1 METYSIRN
9 LSFTYPGGAKPALEG
24 INLSLK
30 RGELLVLCGKS
41 GCGKTT
47 LLRNLKT
54 VLTPFGQRTGEIFF
68 DGRLLESVDQREQAG
83 RIGYVLQNPDNQLV
97 TDKVWHELAFG
108 LENMGVDTKTIRIR
122 VAEMAS
128 FFGIQTWFDKNVT
141 ELSGGQKQ
149 ILNLAAVMVMQPD
162 VLVLDEP
169 TSQLDPIAAGEFL
182 DTVRKVN
189 REIGTTVIMT
199 EHRLDEILPLA
210 NRAIVMDD
218 GKVIV
223 DDIPANVGAILAQME
238 HHMFEGMPAPL
249 QAYAMVYSRGFGR
262 NFPCPVDVGEGRAW
276 LTSIFEGRLP
286 QIREI
291 PATDEPNHQG
301 ETPIV
306 ELSDVWYRYT
316 REDKDVIKGLS
327 MKVYPGEIFC
337 IVGGNGTGKT
347 TALSLISGLRQPIR
361 GKVRISLETWNQ
373 RKTKKRAEG
382 MVGVLP
388 QNAQAI
394 FVEKTIGADLMEV
407 LQGKNLS
414 TEEMNLQVRQI
425 AKLVEIDHLMDAH
438 PYDVSG
444 GEQQR
449 AALAKVLL
457 LNPKIILLDE
467 PTKGIDNHF
476 KNKLADIL
484 RKCTKNGATV
494 IMVSHDIEFCGKYA
508 DRCAMFF
515 DGAISTTNAP
525 RKFFSGNSFY
535 TTASNRMSRHVFFN
549 AVTPK
554 DVADLC
560 IQNLGTENGKPGMD
574 GKNPTPGIAPNT
586 NSNHELNCKADV
598 EKADI
603 EPNTNPTAV
612 PKRKADIG
620 MKSTKAF
627 TKTKT
632 FRWILTG
639 LIGIC
644 MPLTIYMGIRMPG
657 ESGYLVSSLLMII
670 YIIIPFYLSFEKRKP
685 QAREVVLIA
694 VMIALAVASRAAF
707 FMVPQFKPMLAI
719 IIIAGVCLGA
729 QSGFLV
735 GSMSAFVSNFLFGQ
749 GPWTPFQML
758 AWGLIGFF
766 AGLLAT
772 NLLKSKSPVA
782 LSIYGFFAVFLLH
795 GGITDLWTLLGM
807 TSQPTLAMAL
817 TVYGTGFIFNIILA
831 VATVVFLLLLAR
843 PMTEKIQRVQRKY
856 GLLTQQ
862 E

>member
-1 METYSIRN
+1 VETYSIRN
-9 LSFTYPGGAKPALEG
+9 LSFTYPGGAKPALDG
-24 INLSLK
+24 INLSFQK
-30 RGELLVLCGKS
+30 GELVVLCGKS

-54 VLTPFGQRTGEIFF
+54 VLTPFGQRTGEIYF
-68 DGRLLESVDQREQAG
+68 DGRPLESVNQREQAG

-108 LENMGVDTKTIRIR
+108 LENLGVDTKTIRIR

-128 FFGIQTWFDKNVT
+128 FFGIQTWFEKNVT

-210 NRAIVMDD
+210 NRAIVMDN

-223 DDIPANVGAILAQME
+223 DDIPANVGAVLAQME

-249 QAYAMVYSRGFGR
+249 QAYAMVYSKGYGR
-262 NFPCPVDVGEGRAW
+262 NLPCPVDVGEGRTW
-276 LTSIFEGRLP
+276 LTGLFQETIPR
-286 QIREI
+286 IREI
-291 PATDEPNHQG
+291 PAMEEPNHRG

-306 ELSDVWYRYT
+306 ELSDVWFSYSRDSK
-316 REDKDVIKGLS
+316 EVIKGLS

-361 GKVRISLETWNQ
+361 GKVKISLESWNS
-373 RKTKKRAEG
+373 RKAKKRGAG

-394 FVEKTIGADLMEV
+394 FVEKTIGADLREV
-407 LQGKNLS
+407 LEGKNLS
-414 TEEMNLQVRQI
+414 AEEMAFQVEQV
-425 AKLVEIDHLMDAH
+425 AELVEIDHLMNAH

-449 AALAKVLL
+449 AALAKILL

-476 KNKLADIL
+476 KNKLAEIL
-484 RKCTKNGATV
+484 RKCTENGATV
-494 IMVSHDIEFCGKYA
+494 IMVSHDIEFAGKYA

-535 TTASNRMSRHVFFN
+535 TTASNRMSRHLFHN

-554 DVADLC
+554 DVAELC
-560 IQNLGTENGKPGMD
+560 IQNLESDDGNAGPTGNDTRENSAELG
-574 GKNPTPGIAPNT
+574 PNAGST
-586 NSNHELNCKADV
+586 
-598 EKADI
+598 
-603 EPNTNPTAV
+603 
-612 PKRKADIG
+612 
-620 MKSTKAF
+620 TKAF
-627 TKTKT
+627 
-632 FRWILTG
+632 RWTVTTL
-639 LIGIC
+639 LWIC
-644 MPLTIYMGIRMPG
+644 MPLTLYLGIRMPG
-657 ESGYLVSSLLMII
+657 ESGYLVSSLFLIF
-670 YIIIPFYLSFEKRKP
+670 YIMVPFFLSFEKRKP

-694 VMIALAVASRAAF
+694 VMIALAVVSRTAF

-766 AGLLAT
+766 AGLLVT
-772 NLLKSKSPVA
+772 NLLKSKSPMA

-795 GGITDLWTLLGM
+795 GGITDLWTLLGL
-807 TSQPTLAMAL
+807 TSSPTLAMAL
-817 TVYGTGFIFNIILA
+817 TVYGTGFLFNIILA
-831 VATVVFLLLLAR
+831 VATVVFLLLLTR
-843 PMTEKIQRVQRKY
+843 PMIEKIQRVQNKY
-856 GLLTQQ
+856 GLLPYEKRRQI
-862 E
+862 EV

>member
-1 METYSIRN
+1 VETYSIRN
-9 LSFTYPGGAKPALEG
+9 VSFTYPGGKKPALDG
-24 INLSLK
+24 IHLSVNK
-30 RGELLVLCGKS
+30 GELVVLCGKS

-54 VLTPFGQRTGEIFF
+54 VLSPFGQRTGEIYF
-68 DGRLLESVDQREQAG
+68 DGRLLESVDQREQAS

-108 LENMGVDTKTIRIR
+108 LENLGVDTKTIRIR

-128 FFGIQTWFDKNVT
+128 FFGIQTWFEKNVT

-210 NRAIVMDD
+210 NRAIVMDH
-218 GKVIV
+218 GKIIV
-223 DDIPANVGAILAQME
+223 DDIPANVGAVLAQME

-249 QAYAMVYSRGFGR
+249 QAYAMVYSKGFGR
-262 NFPCPVDVGEGRAW
+262 QLPCPVDVGEGRAW
-276 LTSIFEGRLP
+276 LTGLFEETMP
-286 QIREI
+286 QICEI
-291 PATDEPNHQG
+291 PATEEPNHHG
-301 ETPIV
+301 ETPMV
-306 ELSDVWYRYT
+306 ELSDVWFRYS
-316 REDKDVIKGLS
+316 RDDKDVVKGLS
-327 MKVYPGEIFC
+327 MKVYQGEIFC

-361 GKVRISLETWNQ
+361 GKVRISLESWNQ
-373 RKTKKRAEG
+373 RKTKKRGEG
-382 MVGVLP
+382 MIGVLP

-394 FVEKTIGADLMEV
+394 FVGNTIGADLMEV
-407 LQGKNLS
+407 LEGKNLS
-414 TEEMNLQVRQI
+414 QEEKSLQVKQV
-425 AKLVEIDHLMDAH
+425 AELVEIDHLMEAH

-449 AALAKVLL
+449 AALAKILL

-476 KNKLADIL
+476 KNKLAEIL
-484 RKCTKNGATV
+484 RKCTEKGATV
-494 IMVSHDIEFCGKYA
+494 IMVSHDIEFAGKYA

-535 TTASNRMSRHVFFN
+535 TTASNRMSRHLFRN

-554 DVADLC
+554 DVAELC
-560 IQNLGTENGKPGMD
+560 IANLSSEEGKPSSGGQGPEATIGSTGSGASHAQPTAPVNENGSNPKPIPSIT
-574 GKNPTPGIAPNT
+574 KN
-586 NSNHELNCKADV
+586 
-598 EKADI
+598 
-603 EPNTNPTAV
+603 
-612 PKRKADIG
+612 
-620 MKSTKAF
+620 
-627 TKTKT
+627 KT
-632 FRWILTG
+632 FRLSVTA
-639 LIGIC
+639 LIWIC
-644 MPLTIYMGIRMPG
+644 MPLTLYLGMKMPG
-657 ESGYLVSSLLMII
+657 ESGYLVSSLMMIF
-670 YIIIPFYLSFEKRKP
+670 YIMVPFYLSFEKRKP

-766 AGLLAT
+766 AGVLVA

-807 TSQPTLAMAL
+807 TAQPTLAMAL
-817 TVYGTGFIFNIILA
+817 TVYGTGFLFNIILA
-831 VATVVFLLLLAR
+831 VATVIFLLLLTR
-843 PMTEKIQRVQRKY
+843 PMIEKIRRVQNKY
-856 GLLTQQ
+856 GLFAYEQRGL
-862 E
+862 

>member
-1 METYSIRN
+1 MEAYSIRN
-9 LSFTYPGGAKPALEG
+9 LSFTYPNGAKPALDN
-24 INLSLK
+24 INLSLTK
-30 RGELLVLCGKS
+30 GELVVLCGKS

-68 DGRLLESVDQREQAG
+68 DGRILESVDQREQAG

-108 LENMGVDTKTIRIR
+108 LENLGVDTKTIRIR

-128 FFGIQTWFDKNVT
+128 FFGIQTWFEKNVT

-223 DDIPANVGAILAQME
+223 DDIPANVGAVLAQMS

-249 QAYAMVYSRGFGR
+249 QAYAMVYSKGLGR
-262 NFPCPVDVGEGRAW
+262 ELPCPVDVGEGRTW
-276 LTSIFEGRLP
+276 LTGLFGDTLP
-286 QIREI
+286 TVREI
-291 PATDEPNHQG
+291 PATEEPNHHG

-306 ELSDVWYRYT
+306 ELSDVWYRYA
-316 REDKDVIKGLS
+316 RDDKDVIKGLT

-361 GKVRISLETWNQ
+361 GSIRISLENRVQ
-373 RKTKKRAEG
+373 RKAKHHTEG
-382 MVGVLP
+382 LVGVLP

-414 TEEMNLQVRQI
+414 NQEMAMQARRV
-425 AKLVEIDHLMDAH
+425 AELVEIDHLMDVH

-476 KNKLADIL
+476 KNKLAEIL
-484 RKCTKNGATV
+484 RKCTENGATV

-535 TTASNRMSRHVFFN
+535 TTASNRMSRHLFAN

-560 IQNLGTENGKPGMD
+560 IANLVPVIGGGSGNPDAKPD
-574 GKNPTPGIAPNT
+574 SNPDSNAGAKPDSNAGNRLETVQAIA
-586 NSNHELNCKADV
+586 E
-598 EKADI
+598 
-603 EPNTNPTAV
+603 
-612 PKRKADIG
+612 
-620 MKSTKAF
+620 TKAF
-627 TKTKT
+627 RRTLT
-632 FRWILTG
+632 IL
-639 LIGIC
+639 IWIC
-644 MPLTIYMGIRMPG
+644 MPLTIYFGIQLPG
-657 ESGYLVSSLLMII
+657 ESGYLVSSLLLIF
-670 YIIIPFYLSFEKRKP
+670 YIMVPFFLSFEKRKP

-766 AGLLAT
+766 AGMLAA
-772 NLLKSKSPVA
+772 NLLKHKSPVA
-782 LSIYGFFAVFLLH
+782 LSVYGFFAVFLLH
-795 GGITDLWTLLGM
+795 GGITDLWTVLGM
-807 TSQPTLAMAL
+807 SSKPTMAMVL
-817 TVYGTGFIFNIILA
+817 TVYGTGLIFNVILA
-831 VATVVFLLLLAR
+831 VATVIFLLLLTR
-843 PMTEKIQRVQRKY
+843 PMIEKIQRIQGKY
-856 GLLTQQ
+856 GLLPQKG
-862 E
+862 

>member
-1 METYSIRN
+1 VETYSIRN
-9 LSFTYPGGAKPALEG
+9 LSFTYPGGVRPALDG
-24 INLSLK
+24 INLSFNK
-30 RGELLVLCGKS
+30 GELIVLCGKS

-54 VLTPFGQRTGEIFF
+54 VLSPYGQRNGEILF
-68 DGRLLESVDQREQAG
+68 DGRILESVDQREQAS

-108 LENMGVDTKTIRIR
+108 LENLGVDNKTIRIR

-128 FFGIQTWFDKNVT
+128 FFGIQTWFEKNVT

-210 NRAIVMDD
+210 NRAIVMDN
-218 GKVIV
+218 GKIIV
-223 DDIPANVGAILAQME
+223 DDIPANVGAVLAQMA

-249 QAYAMVYSRGFGR
+249 QAYAMVYSKGFGK
-262 NFPCPVDVGEGRAW
+262 NLPCPVDVGEGRSW
-276 LTSIFEGRLP
+276 LTGLFNETIPLL
-286 QIREI
+286 REI
-291 PATDEPNHQG
+291 PAMEEPDHKG

-306 ELSDVWYRYT
+306 ELSDVWYRYA
-316 REDKDVIKGLS
+316 RDDKDVVKGLS
-327 MKVYPGEIFC
+327 MRVYPGEFFC

-347 TALSLISGLRQPIR
+347 TALSLISGLRKPIR
-361 GKVRISLETWNQ
+361 GKVRISLENWNQ
-373 RKTKKRAEG
+373 RKNKKRGEG
-382 MVGVLP
+382 TIGVLP

-394 FVEKTIGADLMEV
+394 FVEKTIGADLKEV
-407 LQGKNLS
+407 LEGKNIS
-414 TEEMNLQVRQI
+414 AEDVAIQVRQV
-425 AKLVEIDHLMDAH
+425 AELVEIEHLMDSH

-449 AALAKVLL
+449 AALAKILL

-476 KNKLADIL
+476 KNKLAKIL
-484 RKCTKNGATV
+484 RKCIQNGATV

-535 TTASNRMSRHVFFN
+535 TTASNRMSRHLFHN

-554 DVADLC
+554 DVAELC
-560 IQNLGTENGKPGMD
+560 IKNLEHEGED
-574 GKNPTPGIAPNT
+574 PTLGRNQTKETRISISGIET
-586 NSNHELNCKADV
+586 KSDV
-598 EKADI
+598 ALSESI
-603 EPNTNPTAV
+603 EPRSN
-612 PKRKADIG
+612 KKAHLRNMESDLDL
-620 MKSTKAF
+620 TKN
-627 TKTKT
+627 KT
-632 FRWILTG
+632 FRWMVTG
-639 LIGIC
+639 LIWIC
-644 MPLTIYMGIRMPG
+644 MPLTVYLGIRMPG
-657 ESGYLVSSLLMII
+657 ESGYLVSSLLMIF
-670 YIIIPFYLSFEKRKP
+670 YIMLPFFLGFEKRKP

-694 VMIALAVASRAAF
+694 VMIALAVVSRAAF

-766 AGLLAT
+766 AGLLAA
-772 NLLKSKSPVA
+772 NLLKGKSPLA

-807 TSQPTLAMAL
+807 TSQPTLEMAL
-817 TVYGTGFIFNIILA
+817 TVYGTGFLFNIILA
-831 VATVVFLLLLAR
+831 VATVVFLLLLTK
-843 PMTEKIQRVQRKY
+843 PMIEKIQRVQNKY
-856 GLLTQQ
+856 GLLNQLN
-862 E
+862 

>member
-9 LSFTYPGGAKPALEG
+9 LSFTYPGGAKPALSG
-24 INLSLK
+24 IDLSINK
-30 RGELLVLCGKS
+30 GELVVLCGKS

-54 VLTPFGQRTGEIFF
+54 VLSPFGLRAGEIYF
-68 DGRLLESVDQREQAG
+68 DGRTLESVEQREQAS

-108 LENMGVDTKTIRIR
+108 LENLGVDTKTIRVR

-128 FFGIQTWFDKNVT
+128 FFGIQTWFEKNVT

-218 GKVIV
+218 GKIIV
-223 DDIPANVGAILAQME
+223 DDIPANVGAVLAQME

-249 QAYAMVYSRGFGR
+249 QAYAMVYSKGYGR
-262 NFPCPVDVGEGRAW
+262 NLPCPVDVGEGRTW
-276 LTSIFEGRLP
+276 LTGLFGDSIP
-286 QIREI
+286 PIREI
-291 PATDEPNHQG
+291 RAIDEPDHQG

-306 ELSDVWYRYT
+306 ELSDVWYRYA
-316 REDKDVIKGLS
+316 RDDKDVIKGLS

-347 TALSLISGLRQPIR
+347 TALSLISGLRKPIR
-361 GKVRISLETWNQ
+361 GKVRIELEAWNHKRTRQ
-373 RKTKKRAEG
+373 RGEG

-394 FVEKTIGADLMEV
+394 FVEKTVGADLMEV
-407 LQGKNLS
+407 LQGKDLPM
-414 TEEMNLQVRQI
+414 EEMKKLVHDV
-425 AKLVEIDHLMDAH
+425 ATLVEIDHLMEAH
-438 PYDVSG
+438 PYDISG

-449 AALAKVLL
+449 AALAKILL

-484 RKCTKNGATV
+484 RKCTEKGATV

-535 TTASNRMSRHVFFN
+535 TTASNRMSRHVFRN

-560 IQNLGTENGKPGMD
+560 IANLSQEGGAVLNLPAGGQAPDRNHAGSD
-574 GKNPTPGIAPNT
+574 LGSSNPQR
-586 NSNHELNCKADV
+586 ADARSGNAQSGGDFKKSPKSEVV
-598 EKADI
+598 EPAGSITK
-603 EPNTNPTAV
+603 
-612 PKRKADIG
+612 
-620 MKSTKAF
+620 TKAF
-627 TKTKT
+627 RRTV
-632 FRWILTG
+632 TG
-639 LIGIC
+639 LMWIF
-644 MPLTIYMGIRMPG
+644 MPLTIYLGIKMPG
-657 ESGYLVSSLLMII
+657 ESGYLVSSLLMIF
-670 YIIIPFYLSFEKRKP
+670 YIMVPFFLGFERRKP

-707 FMVPQFKPMLAI
+707 FMVPQFKPMLAV

-766 AGLLAT
+766 AGLLAA
-772 NLLKSKSPVA
+772 NLLKGKSPVA

-807 TSQPTLAMAL
+807 SSRPTLAMAL
-817 TVYGTGFIFNIILA
+817 TVYGTGFVFNIILA
-831 VATVVFLLLLAR
+831 VATVVFLLLLTR
-843 PMTEKIQRVQRKY
+843 PMIEKIERVQRKY
-856 GLLTQQ
+856 GLLTQPD
-862 E
+862 

>member
-1 METYSIRN
+1 VETYSIRN
-9 LSFTYPGGAKPALEG
+9 LSFTYPGGARPALDG
-24 INLSLK
+24 INLSFNT
-30 RGELLVLCGKS
+30 GELVVLCGKS

-54 VLTPFGQRTGEIFF
+54 VLSPFGQRTGEIFF
-68 DGRLLESVDQREQAG
+68 DGRPLESVDQREQAG

-108 LENMGVDTKTIRIR
+108 LENLGVDTKTIRIR

-128 FFGIQTWFDKNVT
+128 FFGIQTWFEKNVT

-210 NRAIVMDD
+210 NRAIVMDN
-218 GKVIV
+218 GKIIV
-223 DDIPANVGAILAQME
+223 DDIPANVGAVLAQME

-249 QAYAMVYSRGFGR
+249 QAYAMVYSKGFGR
-262 NFPCPVDVGEGRAW
+262 DLSCPVDVGEGRAW
-276 LTSIFEGRLP
+276 LTGLFHQTMP

-291 PATDEPNHQG
+291 PATEEPNHQG

-306 ELSDVWYRYT
+306 ELSDVWYRYA
-316 REDKDVIKGLS
+316 RDDKDVVKGLS

-361 GKVRISLETWNQ
+361 GNVRISLETWNQ
-373 RKTKKRAEG
+373 RRTKKRGEG

-394 FVEKTIGADLMEV
+394 FVEKTIGADLREV
-407 LQGKNLS
+407 LEGKRLS
-414 TEEMNLQVRQI
+414 AEEIALQVRQV
-425 AKLVEIDHLMDAH
+425 AELVEIDHLMEAH

-449 AALAKVLL
+449 AALAKILL

-476 KNKLADIL
+476 KNKLAEIL
-484 RKCTKNGATV
+484 RKCTENGATV

-535 TTASNRMSRHVFFN
+535 TTASNRMSRHLFHN

-554 DVADLC
+554 DVAELC
-560 IQNLGTENGKPGMD
+560 IKNLEDESGNPNKEGSNGSEGTNLDSKGH
-574 GKNPTPGIAPNT
+574 NT
-586 NSNHELNCKADV
+586 GAARPEPSHRRENSNPIIRPN
-598 EKADI
+598 EKHTETI
-603 EPNTNPTAV
+603 T
-612 PKRKADIG
+612 
-620 MKSTKAF
+620 KS
-627 TKTKT
+627 KT
-632 FRWILTG
+632 FRWTATT
-639 LIGIC
+639 LIWIC
-644 MPLTIYMGIRMPG
+644 MPLTIYLGLRMPG
-657 ESGYLVSSLLMII
+657 ESGYLVSSLLLIF
-670 YIIIPFYLSFEKRKP
+670 YIMVPFYLSFEKRKP

-766 AGLLAT
+766 AGMLAA
-772 NLLKSKSPVA
+772 NLLKGKSPIA

-795 GGITDLWTLLGM
+795 GGITDLWTLLGI
-807 TSQPTLAMAL
+807 SSRPTLAMAL
-817 TVYGTGFIFNIILA
+817 TVYGTGFLFNIILA
-831 VATVVFLLLLAR
+831 VATVVFLLLLTR
-843 PMTEKIQRVQRKY
+843 PMIEKIQRVQTKY
-856 GLLTQQ
+856 GLLTQLD
-862 E
+862 

>member
-1 METYSIRN
+1 METFAIRN
-9 LSFTYPGGAKPALEG
+9 LNFTYSGAKTPAL
-24 INLSLK
+24 IDVNLTLN
-30 RGELLVLCGKS
+30 RGELVVLCGKS

-54 VLTPFGQRTGEIFF
+54 VLTPYGQRSGEVCF
-68 DGRLLESVDQREQAG
+68 DGRALETVSQREQAG

-108 LENMGVDTKTIRIR
+108 LENLGLDTKTIRVR

-128 FFGIQTWFDKNVT
+128 YFGIQTWFEKNVN

-210 NRAIVMDD
+210 NRAVVMDE
-218 GKVIV
+218 GKIII

-249 QAYAMVYSRGFGR
+249 QAYAMVYSHGYGR
-262 NFPCPVDVGEGRAW
+262 DLPCPVDVKEGREW
-276 LTSIFEGRLP
+276 LSDLFEASMP
-286 QIREI
+286 TCREI
-291 PATDEPNHQG
+291 LAVDEPDHQG

-306 ELSDVWYRYT
+306 ELSDVWYRYA
-316 REDKDVIKGLS
+316 RDDKDVIKGLS
-327 MKVYPGEIFC
+327 MKVFSGEIFC

-347 TALSLISGLRQPIR
+347 TALSLISGLKQPVR
-361 GKVRISLETWNQ
+361 GKVHLSLESWKQ
-373 RKTKKRAEG
+373 RKTKQRGEG

-407 LQGKNLS
+407 LVGRNLPEDEKN
-414 TEEMNLQVRQI
+414 ERVQEI
-425 AKLVEIDHLMDAH
+425 AQLVEIEHLLEAH

-449 AALAKVLL
+449 AALAKILL

-467 PTKGIDNHF
+467 PTKGLDNHF
-476 KNKLADIL
+476 KNKLAEIL
-484 RKCTKNGATV
+484 RRCTENGATV

-535 TTASNRMSRHVFFN
+535 TTASNRMSRHIFYN

-554 DVADLC
+554 DVAELC
-560 IQNLGTENGKPGMD
+560 LRNLENPKKTAEGTSSEKDAGATPNEKDAVTPAPSQKTDCFAPYLPDKD
-574 GKNPTPGIAPNT
+574 GKKTA
-586 NSNHELNCKADV
+586 NSPSK
-598 EKADI
+598 
-603 EPNTNPTAV
+603 TR
-612 PKRKADIG
+612 RKL
-620 MKSTKAF
+620 T
-627 TKTKT
+627 T
-632 FRWILTG
+632 ILMW
-639 LIGIC
+639 IC
-644 MPLTIYMGIRMPG
+644 MPITIYAGLKIPG
-657 ESGYLVSSLLMII
+657 DNGYLMSSLLMIF
-670 YIIIPFYLSFEKRKP
+670 YIMVPFYFSFESRKP

-707 FMVPQFKPMLAI
+707 FMVPQFKPLIAV

-766 AGLLAT
+766 AGLLAA

-782 LSIYGFFAVFLLH
+782 LSIYGVLAVFLLH
-795 GGITDLWTLLGM
+795 GGITDLWTVLGM
-807 TSQPTLAMAL
+807 TAYPTFAMIM
-817 TVYGTGFIFNIILA
+817 TVYGTGFVFNIILA
-831 VATVVFLLLLAR
+831 VATVFFLMILTR
-843 PMTEKIQRVQRKY
+843 PMTEKIERVQQKY
-856 GLLTQQ
+856 GLLRQTG
-862 E
+862 

>member
-1 METYSIRN
+1 VETYSIRN
-9 LSFTYPGGAKPALEG
+9 LSFTYPGGAKPALDD
-24 INLSLK
+24 INLSFYK
-30 RGELLVLCGKS
+30 GELVVLCGKS

-54 VLTPFGQRTGEIFF
+54 VLSPFGQRTGEIYF
-68 DGRLLESVDQREQAG
+68 DGRILESVDQREQAG

-108 LENMGVDTKTIRIR
+108 LENLGVDTKTIRIR

-128 FFGIQTWFDKNVT
+128 FFGIQTWFEKNVT

-210 NRAIVMDD
+210 NRAIVMDN
-218 GKVIV
+218 GKIIV
-223 DDIPANVGAILAQME
+223 DDIPANVGAILAHME

-249 QAYAMVYSRGFGR
+249 QAYAMVYSKGYSR
-262 NFPCPVDVGEGRAW
+262 NLPCPVDVGEGRTW
-276 LTSIFEGRLP
+276 LTDLFDETIP

-291 PATDEPNHQG
+291 PATDEPDHQG

-306 ELSDVWYRYT
+306 ELSDVWYRYS
-316 REDKDVIKGLS
+316 RDDKDVVKGLS

-361 GKVRISLETWNQ
+361 GKVRISLESWNSG
-373 RKTKKRAEG
+373 KTKKRGEG

-394 FVEKTIGADLMEV
+394 FVEKTIGADLREV
-407 LQGKNLS
+407 LEGKNLS
-414 TEEMNLQVRQI
+414 AEEMAVRVGQI
-425 AKLVEIDHLMDAH
+425 AELVEIDHLLDAH

-449 AALAKVLL
+449 AALAKILL

-476 KNKLADIL
+476 KNKLAEIL
-484 RKCTKNGATV
+484 RKCTENGATV
-494 IMVSHDIEFCGKYA
+494 IMVSHDIEFAGKYA

-535 TTASNRMSRHVFFN
+535 TTASNRMSRHLFLN

-554 DVADLC
+554 DVAELC
-560 IQNLGTENGKPGMD
+560 IKNLGSESGNQEPESGNLGPDDQNPEVTSNSTKPEPDQTRPTPNENGNLSNTETISSKT
-574 GKNPTPGIAPNT
+574 KN
-586 NSNHELNCKADV
+586 
-598 EKADI
+598 
-603 EPNTNPTAV
+603 
-612 PKRKADIG
+612 
-620 MKSTKAF
+620 KAF
-627 TKTKT
+627 Q
-632 FRWILTG
+632 WALTT
-639 LIGIC
+639 LIWIC
-644 MPLTIYMGIRMPG
+644 MPLTIYLGLRIPG
-657 ESGYLVSSLLMII
+657 ESGYLVSSLLMIF
-670 YIIIPFYLSFEKRKP
+670 YIMVPFFLSFEKRKP

-735 GSMSAFVSNFLFGQ
+735 GAMSAFVSNFLFGQ

-766 AGLLAT
+766 AGVLVA

-782 LSIYGFFAVFLLH
+782 LSIYGVFAVFLLH

-807 TSQPTLAMAL
+807 TSSPTLAMAL
-817 TVYGTGFIFNIILA
+817 TVYGTGFLFNIILA
-831 VATVVFLLLLAR
+831 VATVIFLMLLTR
-843 PMTEKIQRVQRKY
+843 PMTEKIQRVQNKY
-856 GLLTQQ
+856 GLQIYEKRRQ
-862 E
+862 IEV

>member
-9 LSFTYPGGAKPALEG
+9 LSFTYPGGAKPALKE
-24 INLSLK
+24 ITLSIYS
-30 RGELLVLCGKS
+30 GELIVLCGKS

-54 VLTPFGQRTGEIFF
+54 VLTPFGQRTGELYFY
-68 DGRLLESVDQREQAG
+68 GRPLEAVGQREQAG

-108 LENMGVDTKTIRIR
+108 LENLGVDSKTIRVR

-210 NRAIVMDD
+210 NRAIVLDD
-218 GKVIV
+218 GAIIV
-223 DDIPANVGAILAQME
+223 DDIPANVGAVLAQMG

-249 QAYAMVYSRGFGR
+249 QAYAMVYGQGYGQQL
-262 NFPCPVDVGEGRAW
+262 PCPVDVGEGRGW
-276 LTSIFEGRLP
+276 LTDLFQNHIP
-286 QIREI
+286 QIREF
-291 PATDEPNHQG
+291 PEADEPDHRG
-301 ETPIV
+301 EIPVI
-306 ELSDVWYRYT
+306 ELSDVWYRYA
-316 REDKDVIKGLS
+316 RDEKDVIKGLS
-327 MKVYPGEIFC
+327 MKIYPGEIFC

-347 TALSLISGLRQPIR
+347 TALSLISGIRKPLR
-361 GKVRISLETWNQ
+361 GKIRISVDHQTPMDQHKLLKQ
-373 RKTKKRAEG
+373 GKG
-382 MVGVLP
+382 LVGVLP

-394 FVEKTIGADLMEV
+394 FVEKTIATDLMEA

-414 TEEMNLQVRQI
+414 VEEMTTRVLEVAR
-425 AKLVEIDHLMDAH
+425 LVEIDHLLASH

-449 AALAKVLL
+449 TALAKVLL

-476 KNKLADIL
+476 KNKLAEIL
-484 RKCTKNGATV
+484 RKCTQNGATV
-494 IMVSHDIEFCGKYA
+494 IMVSHDIEFAGKHA

-515 DGAISTTNAP
+515 DGAISTTNTP

-535 TTASNRMSRHVFFN
+535 TTASNRMSRHLFYN

-560 IQNLGTENGKPGMD
+560 IKNLETGGGDGGANSGGRSGHSAGSADPGCRIGHSSDALTIVRGTSYLSRR
-574 GKNPTPGIAPNT
+574 IPNA
-586 NSNHELNCKADV
+586 EEGLVKA
-598 EKADI
+598 K
-603 EPNTNPTAV
+603 
-612 PKRKADIG
+612 
-620 MKSTKAF
+620 F
-627 TKTKT
+627 
-632 FRWILTG
+632 FRWGITG
-639 LIGIC
+639 LLFIL
-644 MPLTIYMGIRMPG
+644 MPLTIYLGLRMPG
-657 ESGYLVSSLLMII
+657 ESGYLVSSLLMIF
-670 YIIIPFYLSFEKRKP
+670 YIMVPFFLSFERRKP

-719 IIIAGVCLGA
+719 IIIAGACLGA

-766 AGLLAT
+766 AGVLVT
-772 NLLKSKSPVA
+772 KVIKDKNPIA

-817 TVYGTGFIFNIILA
+817 TVYGTGFLFNIILA
-831 VATVVFLLLLAR
+831 AATVIFLLLLTR
-843 PMTEKIQRVQRKY
+843 PMVEKINRIQTKY
-856 GLLTQQ
+856 GLLSV
-862 E
+862 EARG

>member
-1 METYSIRN
+1 VETYSIRN
-9 LSFTYPGGAKPALEG
+9 LSFTYPGGAKPALDG
-24 INLSLK
+24 INLSFNK
-30 RGELLVLCGKS
+30 GELVVLCGKS

-54 VLTPFGQRTGEIFF
+54 VLSPFGHRTGEIFF
-68 DGRLLESVDQREQAG
+68 DGRTLESVDQREQAS

-108 LENMGVDTKTIRIR
+108 LENLGVDTKTIRIR

-128 FFGIQTWFDKNVT
+128 FFGIQTWFEKNVT

-210 NRAIVMDD
+210 NRAIVMDN
-218 GKVIV
+218 GKIIV
-223 DDIPANVGAILAQME
+223 DDIPANVGAVLAQME

-249 QAYAMVYSRGFGR
+249 QAYAMVYSKGFGK
-262 NFPCPVDVGEGRAW
+262 NLPCPVDVGEGRAW
-276 LTSIFEGRLP
+276 LTGLFDDTIP
-286 QIREI
+286 HIREI
-291 PATDEPNHQG
+291 PATEEPDHHG

-306 ELSDVWYRYT
+306 ELSDVWFRYA
-316 REDKDVIKGLS
+316 RDDKDVVKGLS
-327 MKVYPGEIFC
+327 LKVYPGEIFC

-361 GKVRISLETWNQ
+361 GKVRISLESWNQ
-373 RKTKKRAEG
+373 RKTKKRGEG

-394 FVEKTIGADLMEV
+394 FVEKTIGADLREV
-407 LQGKNLS
+407 LEGKNIS
-414 TEEMNLQVRQI
+414 AEEMAIQVRQV
-425 AKLVEIDHLMDAH
+425 AELVEIDHLLEAH

-449 AALAKVLL
+449 AALAKILL

-476 KNKLADIL
+476 KNKLAEIL
-484 RKCTKNGATV
+484 RKCTRNGATV

-535 TTASNRMSRHVFFN
+535 TTASNRMSRHMFHN

-554 DVADLC
+554 DVAELC
-560 IQNLGTENGKPGMD
+560 IANLSPEDGNPVIGNQVGGNPVIGKQVSEGKSTGVTDAPANLGT
-574 GKNPTPGIAPNT
+574 APRI
-586 NSNHELNCKADV
+586 V
-598 EKADI
+598 
-603 EPNTNPTAV
+603 
-612 PKRKADIG
+612 
-620 MKSTKAF
+620 KS
-627 TKTKT
+627 KT
-632 FRWILTG
+632 FRWVVTA
-639 LIGIC
+639 LIWIC
-644 MPLTIYMGIRMPG
+644 MPLTMYLGISMPG
-657 ESGYLVSSLLMII
+657 ESGYLVSSLLMIL
-670 YIIIPFYLSFEKRKP
+670 YIMVPFFLSFEKRKP

-694 VMIALAVASRAAF
+694 VMIALAVVSRAAF

-766 AGLLAT
+766 AGVLVA

-807 TSQPTLAMAL
+807 TSSPTLAMAL
-817 TVYGTGFIFNIILA
+817 TVYGTGFLFNIILA
-831 VATVVFLLLLAR
+831 AATVIFLLLLTR
-843 PMTEKIQRVQRKY
+843 PMIEKIQRVQNKY
-856 GLLTQQ
+856 GLLTN
-862 E
+862 ETRRPIKV

>member
-9 LSFTYPGGAKPALEG
+9 LSFTYPGGKRPALDG
-24 INLSLK
+24 INLSFNK
-30 RGELLVLCGKS
+30 GELVVLCGKS

-54 VLTPFGQRTGEIFF
+54 VLSPFGQRTGEIFF
-68 DGRLLESVDQREQAG
+68 DGRILESVDQREQAG

-108 LENMGVDTKTIRIR
+108 LENLGVDTKTIRIR

-128 FFGIQTWFDKNVT
+128 FFGIQTWFEKNVT

-218 GKVIV
+218 GKIIV
-223 DDIPANVGAILAQME
+223 DDIPANVGAVLAQME

-249 QAYAMVYSRGFGR
+249 QAYAMVYSKGYGR
-262 NFPCPVDVGEGRAW
+262 NLPCPVDVGEGRAW
-276 LTSIFEGRLP
+276 LSGLFEETMP
-286 QIREI
+286 HIREI
-291 PATDEPNHQG
+291 PATEEPDHQG

-316 REDKDVIKGLS
+316 RDDKDVVKGLS

-373 RKTKKRAEG
+373 RKTKKRGEG

-394 FVEKTIGADLMEV
+394 FVEKTIGADLREV
-407 LQGKNLS
+407 LEGKNLS
-414 TEEMNLQVRQI
+414 DEEMALQVKQV
-425 AKLVEIDHLMDAH
+425 AELVEIDHLMNAH

-449 AALAKVLL
+449 AALAKILL

-476 KNKLADIL
+476 KNKLAEIL
-484 RKCTKNGATV
+484 RKCTQNGATV

-535 TTASNRMSRHVFFN
+535 TTASNRMSRHLFHN

-554 DVADLC
+554 DVAELC
-560 IQNLGTENGKPGMD
+560 IKNLGSENETPESD
-574 GKNPTPGIAPNT
+574 GNGGNRSQDKTSKKDPYLSERLTPGLGARRMPERLSKTEPANT
-586 NSNHELNCKADV
+586 
-598 EKADI
+598 I
-603 EPNTNPTAV
+603 
-612 PKRKADIG
+612 
-620 MKSTKAF
+620 

-632 FRWILTG
+632 FRWTVTALMG
-639 LIGIC
+639 LL
-644 MPLTIYMGIRMPG
+644 MPLTIYLGLRMPG
-657 ESGYLVSSLLMII
+657 ESGYLVSSLLMIL
-670 YIIIPFYLSFEKRKP
+670 YIMVPFYLGFEKRKP

-694 VMIALAVASRAAF
+694 VMIALAVVSRAAF
-707 FMVPQFKPMLAI
+707 FMVPQFKPMLAV

-729 QSGFLV
+729 QSGFVV

-766 AGLLAT
+766 AGVLAA

-807 TSQPTLAMAL
+807 SSRPTLAMAV
-817 TVYGTGFIFNIILA
+817 TVYGTGLVFNIILA
-831 VATVVFLLLLAR
+831 VATVVFLLLLTR
-843 PMTEKIQRVQRKY
+843 PMIEKIQRVQNKY

-862 E
+862 G

>member
-1 METYSIRN
+1 VETYSIRN
-9 LSFTYPGGAKPALEG
+9 LTFTYPGGTKPALDG
-24 INLSLK
+24 INLSFNK
-30 RGELLVLCGKS
+30 GELVVLCGKS

-54 VLTPFGQRTGEIFF
+54 VLSPFGQRTGEIDF
-68 DGRLLESVDQREQAG
+68 DGRPLESVDQREQAS

-108 LENMGVDTKTIRIR
+108 LENLGVDTKTIRIR

-128 FFGIQTWFDKNVT
+128 FFGIQTWFEKSVT
-141 ELSGGQKQ
+141 QLSGGQKQ

-199 EHRLDEILPLA
+199 EHRLDEILPIA

-223 DDIPANVGAILAQME
+223 DDIPANVGAVLAQMA

-249 QAYAMVYSRGFGR
+249 QAYAMVYGKGFGR
-262 NFPCPVDVGEGRAW
+262 NLPCPVDVGEGRAW
-276 LTSIFEGRLP
+276 LTGLFDNTLP

-291 PATDEPNHQG
+291 PATDEPDHQG

-306 ELSDVWYRYT
+306 ELSDVWYRYS
-316 REDKDVIKGLS
+316 RDDKDVVKGLS
-327 MKVYPGEIFC
+327 LKVYPGEIFC

-373 RKTKKRAEG
+373 RKTKKRGEG

-394 FVEKTIGADLMEV
+394 FVEKTIGADLREV
-407 LQGKNLS
+407 LEGKNLS
-414 TEEMNLQVRQI
+414 AEEMALQVKQV
-425 AKLVEIDHLMDAH
+425 AELVEIDHLMEAH

-449 AALAKVLL
+449 AALAKILL

-476 KNKLADIL
+476 KNKLAEIL
-484 RKCTKNGATV
+484 RKCTQNGATV

-535 TTASNRMSRHVFFN
+535 TTASNRMSRHLFLN
-549 AVTPK
+549 AVTPR
-554 DVADLC
+554 DVAELC
-560 IQNLGTENGKPGMD
+560 IKNLEPDGENHGPDTGQPDQTPNGKDNTGN
-574 GKNPTPGIAPNT
+574 KESSPNL
-586 NSNHELNCKADV
+586 NQKMSNK
-598 EKADI
+598 
-603 EPNTNPTAV
+603 EPFAS
-612 PKRKADIG
+612 I
-620 MKSTKAF
+620 
-627 TKTKT
+627 TKTNT
-632 FRWILTG
+632 FRWTVTA
-639 LIGIC
+639 LIWIC
-644 MPLTIYMGIRMPG
+644 IPLTIYLGIRMPG
-657 ESGYLVSSLLMII
+657 ESGYLISSLLMIF
-670 YIIIPFYLSFEKRKP
+670 YIMVPFFLSFEKRKP

-694 VMIALAVASRAAF
+694 VMIALAVVSRAAF

-766 AGLLAT
+766 AGLLAA

-807 TSQPTLAMAL
+807 TSTPTLAMAL
-817 TVYGTGFIFNIILA
+817 TVYGTGFLFNIILA
-831 VATVVFLLLLAR
+831 VATVIFLLLLTR
-843 PMTEKIQRVQRKY
+843 PMTEKIQRIQNKY
-856 GLLTQQ
+856 GLLTHENRRQI
-862 E
+862 EV

>member
-9 LSFTYPGGAKPALEG
+9 LNFTYPGAARPALDG
-24 INLSLK
+24 INLSFN
-30 RGELLVLCGKS
+30 RGELVVLCGKS

-54 VLTPFGQRTGEIFF
+54 VLSPFGQRTGEIYF
-68 DGRLLESVDQREQAG
+68 DGRPLDSVDQREQAG

-108 LENMGVDTKTIRIR
+108 LENLGVDTKTIRIR

-128 FFGIQTWFDKNVT
+128 FFGIQTWFEKNVT

-218 GKVIV
+218 GKIIV
-223 DDIPANVGAILAQME
+223 DDIPANVGAVLAQME

-249 QAYAMVYSRGFGR
+249 QAYAMVYSKGYGR
-262 NFPCPVDVGEGRAW
+262 NLPCPVDVGEGRAW
-276 LTSIFEGRLP
+276 LTGLFDEAIP

-291 PATDEPNHQG
+291 PATEEPDHQG

-306 ELSDVWYRYT
+306 ELSDVWYRYA
-316 REDKDVIKGLS
+316 RDDKDVVKGLS
-327 MKVYPGEIFC
+327 LKVYPGEIFC

-373 RKTKKRAEG
+373 RKTKKRGEG

-394 FVEKTIGADLMEV
+394 FVEKTIGADLREV
-407 LQGKNLS
+407 LEGKNIS
-414 TEEMNLQVRQI
+414 TDEMALQVRQV
-425 AKLVEIDHLMDAH
+425 AELVEIDHLMGAH

-449 AALAKVLL
+449 AALAKILL

-476 KNKLADIL
+476 KNKLAEIL
-484 RKCTKNGATV
+484 RKCTENGATV

-535 TTASNRMSRHVFFN
+535 TTASNRMSRHVFHN

-554 DVADLC
+554 DVAELC
-560 IQNLGTENGKPGMD
+560 IANLGPECENPGPGVKGNNESGD
-574 GKNPTPGIAPNT
+574 SDTTTNSGSVPKEKFTPGTLSKAEPSNT
-586 NSNHELNCKADV
+586 
-598 EKADI
+598 I
-603 EPNTNPTAV
+603 T
-612 PKRKADIG
+612 R
-620 MKSTKAF
+620 
-627 TKTKT
+627 TKT
-632 FRWILTG
+632 FRRLVTALMWL
-639 LIGIC
+639 LI
-644 MPLTIYMGIRMPG
+644 PLTVYLGIRMPG
-657 ESGYLVSSLLMII
+657 ESGYLISSLLII
-670 YIIIPFYLSFEKRKP
+670 LYIMVPFYLSFEKGKP

-694 VMIALAVASRAAF
+694 VMVALAVVSRAAF
-707 FMVPQFKPMLAI
+707 FMVPQFKPMLAV

-766 AGLLAT
+766 AGMLAA

-807 TSQPTLAMAL
+807 SSRPTLAMAL

-831 VATVVFLLLLAR
+831 VATVIFLLLLTR
-843 PMTEKIQRVQRKY
+843 PMIEKIQRVQRKY
-856 GLLTQQ
+856 GLLPQ
-862 E
+862 EG

>member
-9 LSFTYPGGAKPALEG
+9 LSFTYPGGVKPALDG
-24 INLSLK
+24 IDLSFNK
-30 RGELLVLCGKS
+30 GELVVLCGKS

-54 VLTPFGQRTGEIFF
+54 VLSPFGQKTGEIYF
-68 DGRLLESVDQREQAG
+68 DGRPLESVNQREQAG

-108 LENMGVDTKTIRIR
+108 LENLGVDTKTIRIR

-128 FFGIQTWFDKNVT
+128 FFGIQTWFEKNVT

-210 NRAIVMDD
+210 NRAIVMDN

-223 DDIPANVGAILAQME
+223 DDIPANVGAVLAQME

-249 QAYAMVYSRGFGR
+249 QAYAMVYSKGYGK
-262 NFPCPVDVGEGRAW
+262 NLPCPVDVGEGRTW
-276 LTSIFEGRLP
+276 LTGLFQETIPR
-286 QIREI
+286 IREI
-291 PATDEPNHQG
+291 PAMEEPDHRG

-306 ELSDVWYRYT
+306 ELSDVWFSYSK
-316 REDKDVIKGLS
+316 ESKDVIKGLS

-361 GKVRISLETWNQ
+361 GKVRISLESWNQ

-394 FVEKTIGADLMEV
+394 FVEKTIGADLREV
-407 LQGKNLS
+407 LEGKNLS
-414 TEEMNLQVRQI
+414 SEEMTLQVTQV
-425 AKLVEIDHLMDAH
+425 AELVEIEHLMNAH

-449 AALAKVLL
+449 AALAKILL

-476 KNKLADIL
+476 KNRLAEIL
-484 RKCTKNGATV
+484 RKCTEKGATV
-494 IMVSHDIEFCGKYA
+494 IMVSHDIEFAGKYA

-535 TTASNRMSRHVFFN
+535 TTASNRMSRHLFHN

-554 DVADLC
+554 DVAELC
-560 IQNLGTENGKPGMD
+560 IQNLELGSNGAGPGTDSGS
-574 GKNPTPGIAPNT
+574 APPSTDQTGT
-586 NSNHELNCKADV
+586 NSNRPPTVTGTTSATGDTTVKM
-598 EKADI
+598 I
-603 EPNTNPTAV
+603 TSEPRTS
-612 PKRKADIG
+612 I
-620 MKSTKAF
+620 
-627 TKTKT
+627 TKTKGFQWT
-632 FRWILTG
+632 VTTLLW
-639 LIGIC
+639 IC
-644 MPLTIYMGIRMPG
+644 MPLTIYLGIRMPG
-657 ESGYLVSSLLMII
+657 ESGYLISSLLLIF
-670 YIIIPFYLSFEKRKP
+670 YIMVPFFLSFEKRKS

-707 FMVPQFKPMLAI
+707 FMIPQFKPMLAI

-766 AGLLAT
+766 AGLLVA

-782 LSIYGFFAVFLLH
+782 LAIYGFFAVFLLH

-807 TSQPTLAMAL
+807 TSSPTLAMAL
-817 TVYGTGFIFNIILA
+817 TVYGTGFLFNIILA
-831 VATVVFLLLLAR
+831 VATVIFLLLLTG
-843 PMTEKIQRVQRKY
+843 PMTEKIQRVQNKY
-856 GLLTQQ
+856 GLLPYEKRRQT
-862 E
+862 EV

>member
-9 LSFTYPGGAKPALEG
+9 LTFTYPGGQRPALDG
-24 INLSLK
+24 IDLSLK
-30 RGELLVLCGKS
+30 QGELVVLCGKS

-54 VLTPFGQRTGEIFF
+54 VLTPFGERTGEILF
-68 DGRLLESVDQREQAG
+68 DGRALESVDQREQAG
-83 RIGYVLQNPDNQLV
+83 RIGYVLQNPDSQLV

-108 LENMGVDTKTIRIR
+108 LENLGLDTKTIRVR

-128 FFGIQTWFDKNVT
+128 FFGIQTWFDKNVNQ
-141 ELSGGQKQ
+141 LSGGQKQ

-182 DTVRKVN
+182 ETVRKVN
-189 REIGTTVIMT
+189 REIGTTVVMT
-199 EHRLDEILPLA
+199 EHRLDEILPMA
-210 NRAIVMDD
+210 KRAIVMDH
-218 GKVIV
+218 GKIIV
-223 DDIPANVGAILAQME
+223 DDIPANAGAVLAQTA

-249 QAYAMVYSRGFGR
+249 QAYAMVYSKGYGQ
-262 NFPCPVDVGEGRAW
+262 NLPCPVDVGEGRAW
-276 LTSIFEGRLP
+276 LSGLFDYRQPE
-286 QIREI
+286 IREI
-291 PATDEPNHQG
+291 PATTEPDHQG

-306 ELSDVWYRYT
+306 ELKDVWYRYA
-316 REDKDVIKGLS
+316 RDDKDVVKGLT
-327 MKVYPGEIFC
+327 MKVFPGEIFC

-347 TALSLISGLRQPIR
+347 TALSLISGLRKPVR
-361 GKVRISLETWNQ
+361 GKVNITLNHPNQ
-373 RKTKKRAEG
+373 TVQNNRTLRGDG
-382 MVGVLP
+382 MIGVLP

-394 FVEKTIGADLMEV
+394 FVENTIKADLMEV
-407 LQGKNLS
+407 LSDKTMSL
-414 TEEMNLQVRQI
+414 EEREAKLAQV
-425 AKLVEIDHLMDAH
+425 AELVEIDHLLNTH

-449 AALAKVLL
+449 VALAKILL

-484 RKCTKNGATV
+484 RRCTQNGATV

-535 TTASNRMSRHVFFN
+535 TTASNRMSRHLFDN
-549 AVTPK
+549 AITPK
-554 DVADLC
+554 DVAELC
-560 IQNLGTENGKPGMD
+560 LANLEPTESGFSQGATADQSDTKPAGGGT
-574 GKNPTPGIAPNT
+574 TPG
-586 NSNHELNCKADV
+586 
-598 EKADI
+598 
-603 EPNTNPTAV
+603 
-612 PKRKADIG
+612 
-620 MKSTKAF
+620 AF
-627 TKTKT
+627 ATMAMNKKIRLTV
-632 FRWILTG
+632 TG
-639 LIGIC
+639 LLWLL
-644 MPLTIYMGIRMPG
+644 MPLTIYMGTKVAG
-657 ESGYLVSSLLMII
+657 ESGYLISSLLII
-670 YIIIPFYLSFEKRKP
+670 FYLMIPFFFSFERRKP
-685 QAREVVLIA
+685 QAREVVLVA
-694 VMIALAVASRAAF
+694 VMIALAVVSRAAF

-766 AGLLAT
+766 AGLLAA
-772 NLLKSKSPVA
+772 NLLKSKSPIA

-807 TSQPTLAMAL
+807 SAKPTLAMVL
-817 TVYGTGFIFNIILA
+817 TVYGTGMVFNIILA
-831 VATVVFLLLLAR
+831 AATILFLLLLTK
-843 PMTEKIQRVQRKY
+843 PLTEKIQRVQRKY
-856 GLLTQQ
+856 GLLARQG
-862 E
+862 